1 MDFNKK
7 YSVKEA
13 VSYYIYVCNEM
24 NIENEEITLRN
35 VLENLVLTMKN
46 ISKEEILRNINKNE
60 LRKIRFSWIFSSNEV
75 IAYAIAIFY
84 VLINRKERLSERNI
98 IHTMLSEL
106 YMHKPSKT
114 LKESEFIAEKIFPE
128 LKESKK

>member
-1 MDFNKK
+1 
-7 YSVKEA
+7 
-13 VSYYIYVCNEM
+13 M

-84 VLINRKERLSERNI
+84 VLINRKERLTERNI

-128 LKESKK
+128 LKENKK

>member
-7 YSVKEA
+7 YSVKDA

-46 ISKEEILRNINKNE
+46 ISKEEILQQ
-60 LRKIRFSWIFSSNEV
+60 S
-75 IAYAIAIFY
+75 
-84 VLINRKERLSERNI
+84 
-98 IHTMLSEL
+98 
-106 YMHKPSKT
+106 
-114 LKESEFIAEKIFPE
+114 
-128 LKESKK
+128 